1 MTTGSAADANGLPT
15 ESVRHFPEG
24 SASPAL
30 ELKRLTKTFGSL
42 TACDAIDITLYRGEI
57 LTLLGENGSGKTT
70 LMNMITGLYRP
81 DSGAMFVRG
90 KREDIRTPS
99 DARRLGIGMIHQ
111 HFKLVEPFTAQEN
124 ILLGLPRSRGQ
135 SPARLRAD
143 IGALSGRYGLGVE
156 LDRRV
161 SGMSVSQKQTVEILK
176 VLYRGADVLILDEP
190 TAVLTPQEADRLFG
204 ILRRMRDN
212 GAAIIMIT
220 HKLSEVMALSDR
232 VAVLR
237 QGRRAATVRK
247 DETTPEQL
255 TEFMVGQKVT
265 LNIERPA
272 TVRKP
277 LLSVKNLT
285 VRDADGATRLSGVS
299 FGLESG
305 EILGVA
311 GVAGS
316 GQKQLCEAIA
326 GLVPTVSGEILLHGR
341 DIAGQSPRKIYDQ
354 GVRLGFI
361 PEDRLGM
368 GLVGSMNIVD
378 NLLLRDYRLQRGPFV
393 RRSGAAKR
401 AGDLVRRLSIIPPEP
416 LRPVSRLSGG
426 NLQKVLLGR
435 ELMGRP
441 ELLVTSYVV
450 RGLDVHS
457 SYVIYDLLNEQK
469 KNGVGALFVGEDL
482 DVLLELCD
490 RIMVLCGGRVTGI
503 VDSKAATR
511 ERIGLLMAGGEV

>member
-1 MTTGSAADANGLPT
+1 MKTGITATANGLHS
-15 ESVRHFPEG
+15 ESVRPFLDVTPV
-24 SASPAL
+24 L

-42 TACDAIDITLYRGEI
+42 TACDAIDAELYPGEI

-81 DSGAMFVRG
+81 DSGAIFVNG
-90 KREDIRTPS
+90 KREDIRTPN
-99 DARRLGIGMIHQ
+99 DARRLGVGMIHQ

-124 ILLGLPRSRGQ
+124 IILGLPRQRGQ
-135 SPARLRAD
+135 SSSMVRAD
-143 IGALSGRYGLGVE
+143 VRALSERYGLDVE

-161 SGMSVSQKQTVEILK
+161 SDMSVSQKQTVEILK
-176 VLYRGADVLILDEP
+176 VLYRGANILILDEP
-190 TAVLTPQEADRLFG
+190 TAVLTPQEADRLFD
-204 ILRRMRDN
+204 ILRRMREG

-220 HKLSEVMALSDR
+220 HKLNEVMALSDR
-232 VAVLR
+232 VAILR
-237 QGRRAATVRK
+237 QGRHVATVRK
-247 DETTPEQL
+247 DQTTPEAL
-255 TEFMVGQKVT
+255 TEFMVGQKIS
-265 LNIERPA
+265 LNIERPKTA
-272 TVRKP
+272 RKP
-277 LLSVKNLT
+277 LLTVNNLT
-285 VRDADGATRLSGVS
+285 VRDADGSLRLSDAS
-299 FGLESG
+299 FSLESG

-326 GLVPTVSGEILLHGR
+326 GLTAGSGEILLHGR
-341 DIAGQSPRKIYDQ
+341 NIAGQSPRRIYDQ

-368 GLVGSMNIVD
+368 GLVGSMNVVD
-378 NLLLRDYRLQRGPFV
+378 NLLLRDYRLQRGPFL
-393 RRSGAAKR
+393 RRSGAMKR
-401 AGDLVRRLSIIPPEP
+401 AADLVDRLSIIPPEP
-416 LRPVSRLSGG
+416 LRPVGRLSGG

-435 ELMGRP
+435 ELMSKP

-469 KNGVGALFVGEDL
+469 RAGVGALFVGEDL

-490 RIMVLCGGRVTGI
+490 RIMVLCGGRVSGI
-503 VDSKAATR
+503 VEAKDATR
-511 ERIGLLMAGGEV
+511 EMIGLMMTGVSR